1 MPKQKALQR
10 SCNQKD
16 DKIADD
22 EENVRKVT
30 AFEALDSMDTVS
42 YFAWIHGDK
51 QIYVILNE
59 LANKKIGN
67 TQVTKR

>member
-1 MPKQKALQR
+1 MPRQKALQR

-42 YFAWIHGDK
+42 YFA
-51 QIYVILNE
+51 
-59 LANKKIGN
+59 
-67 TQVTKR
+67 